1 MIDSPASQGSQRS
14 RPTGKDDRRYRC
26 LQVGPLH
33 GHHVEPK
40 ASANN
45 PAINPFD
52 MSTFLALVASLASR
66 VACAVAAVVIK
77 LTRLPEFVAVIVRQL
92 EKVAL
97 LEAPDSLVVADV
109 TDVLDVLAT
118 EVKVEDEDVESVVE
132 VGWFA

>member
-1 MIDSPASQGSQRS
+1 
-14 RPTGKDDRRYRC
+14 
-26 LQVGPLH
+26 
-33 GHHVEPK
+33 
-40 ASANN
+40 
-45 PAINPFD
+45 